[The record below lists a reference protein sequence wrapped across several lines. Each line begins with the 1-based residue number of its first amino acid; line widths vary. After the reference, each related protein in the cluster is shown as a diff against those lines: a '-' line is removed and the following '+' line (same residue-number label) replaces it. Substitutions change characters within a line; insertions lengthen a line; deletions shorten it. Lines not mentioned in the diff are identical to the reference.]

1 MAVSI
6 SLAITQNSQNIANNT
21 SNVTVKVT
29 AKWTYGSYNATGQC
43 TGSITIDGTKHSF
56 SGIKFNTG
64 ESTSGSQVIMTKT
77 VDVSHAS
84 DGSKT
89 LSCSASFVTGV
100 SSGTVSCSGSKAL
113 TTIPR
118 KSTLSV
124 GNGTLGTA
132 QTLTVTRQSSS
143 FTHSIKAVCGTST
156 LYIKADGTTSTTEV
170 KHSDTSIP
178 FTPPLSWASQN
189 TTGTSVSVTYTITTY
204 NGSTSLGSNSYTKT
218 CSIPTSV
225 KPTVSI
231 SVADAMGYLSTYGGY
246 VQGKSKFKIT
256 VTASGSQGST
266 IKGYQ
271 TKADGK
277 TYTTAS
283 ITTNVISGSGTMTIT
298 TTVTDSRG
306 RTASESVSVTVLAY
320 AKPQI
325 TSLKVFRSDSNG
337 NASSSGAYLTATF
350 GYSVTSLNSKNTATI
365 KVQYK
370 KSSATSYSNGTVS
383 NNKCIFAAET
393 TSSYDV
399 LLTVSDKFD
408 SVVKTATGSSISK
421 LFSWLSQTTNNVKS
435 YGWAFGKVAELVGY
449 LDVAF
454 KTMFRDHVYFV
465 NNKSIYGTKKDGTL
479 REALNPINENGHVVI
494 GWDNYDSQDGNTHI
508 YGHDLNFGVSNIATP
523 GTYRPYRRQGDSLTL
538 TLRTAG
544 YVTNAGKDVAFWIPM
559 ASPIVGSPNVSIT
572 SGAGFVLR
580 QGDKYTHGSSATVN
594 VSPGSYEAA
603 ITPFNGIYVKAT
615 FSNVT
620 NATNNDAIGIYWNG
634 TITFS

>member
-43 TGSITIDGTKHSF
+43 TGSITIDGTKYSF
-56 SGIKFNTG
+56 SGIKFNTS
-64 ESTSGSQVIMTKT
+64 ETTSGSQVIMTKT

-84 DGSKT
+84 DGTKT
-89 LSCSASFVTGV
+89 LSCSASFATGV
-100 SSGTVSCSGSKAL
+100 SSGTVTASGSKAL

-143 FTHSIKAVCGTST
+143 FTHTITYSCGSESGTIVTKSTST
-156 LYIKADGTTSTTEV
+156 
-170 KHSDTSIP
+170 SIS
-178 FTPPLSWASQN
+178 FTPPLSLATQN
-189 TTGTSVSVTYTITTY
+189 TTGTSVSVKYTITTY
-204 NGSTSLGSNSYTKT
+204 NGNTSLGSNSYTKT
-218 CSIPTSV
+218 CSIPSSV

-231 SVADAMGYLSTYGGY
+231 SVVDAMGYLSTYGGY

-266 IKGYQ
+266 IKSYQ

-277 TYTTAS
+277 TYTTATV
-283 ITTNVISGSGTMTIT
+283 TTNAVSGSGTLTIS

-306 RTASESVSVTVLAY
+306 RTSSASVSVTVLAY

-325 TSLKVFRSDSNG
+325 TSLKVYRSDSSG

-383 NNKCIFAAET
+383 NNKCIFVAET

-421 LFSWLSQTTNNVKS
+421 LFSWFSQTNNNVKS
-435 YGWAFGKVAELVGY
+435 YGWAFGKVAELIGY

-454 KTMFRDHVYFV
+454 KTMFRDNVYFI

-479 REALNPINENGHVVI
+479 REALNPINENGHVVL
-494 GWDNYDSQDGNTHI
+494 GWDNYEAQDGNTHI
-508 YGHDLNFGVSNIATP
+508 YGYDLNFGVSNIATP
-523 GTYRPYRRQGDSLTL
+523 GTFRPYRRQGDSLTL

-544 YVTNAGKDVAFWIPM
+544 YVTNSGKDVSFWIPM
-559 ASPIVGSPNVSIT
+559 AVPIVGSPKVSVT
-572 SGAGFVLR
+572 SGTGFVLR
-580 QGDKYTHGSSATVN
+580 QGDKYTHGSSSTVN
-594 VSPGSYEAA
+594 VSPESYEVTATA
-603 ITPFNGIYVKAT
+603 YNGIYVKAV
-615 FSNVT
+615 FSNVA
-620 NATNNDAIGIYWNG
+620 NVTNNDTIGILWNG
-634 TITFS
+634 TISFS